1 MRFGGFSGKMSTR
14 VRKIYYFSNRCSAS
28 IMCCLLQMEDGVKNY
43 RGLSFFLLLLL
54 TAGVL
59 SGCGKAEG
67 ENKNTN
73 NTNDTNTV
81 YNPYAGAVSM
91 EGTPVVDYVVPRL
104 LPNILVDT
112 RGYSVSDRKV
122 ATVKGKNLPEEFR
135 LMDELTGEEVYRG
148 VVEEIDYHDELGL
161 YSGYVDFSDFQ
172 GIGCYYLECDI
183 IGCSTP
189 FDIREMMYESLFE
202 EVYREMM
209 DSCRQRSLTLQ
220 EAVSLLEAYEW
231 YKDVFTD
238 EDGDKVPDILKEL
251 RGWVSYMEEN
261 GVDEEDEALYAA
273 FLAKFSYNY
282 QKFDRKYATDCV
294 QRASTVFG
302 QAKTVIGRD
311 ADTFFA
317 LTELYR
323 ATGRYEYR
331 QQIIDYKDFFEDN
344 SSYLEERSYLYAVM
358 THINT
363 RQKVDR
369 NMCYNLMGNVNDRAE
384 EISKHYMDMIHPVA
398 AKNNGAEDLL
408 NAAVGL
414 SCANYVTNNY
424 QYTGVLE
431 EFLHYLMGRNLES
444 VCFYENGEDR
454 SSYLLFLAQLASL
467 HETGQHEKE
476 GS

>member
-1 MRFGGFSGKMSTR
+1 M
-14 VRKIYYFSNRCSAS
+14 
-28 IMCCLLQMEDGVKNY
+28 KNY

-54 TAGVL
+54 TAGIL
-59 SGCGKAEG
+59 SGCGKVEG

-73 NTNDTNTV
+73 NSGDTNIV
-81 YNPYAGAVSM
+81 KNPYAGAVSM
-91 EGTPVVDYVVPRL
+91 EGTPVVDYAVPRL
-104 LPNILVDT
+104 LPNILVDKM
-112 RGYSVSDRKV
+112 GYSVSDGKV
-122 ATVKGKNLPEEFR
+122 ATVKGKRLPEEFG
-135 LMDELTGEEVYRG
+135 LIDVLTGEEVYRG
-148 VVEEIDYHDELGL
+148 VVEEIVYHDELGL

-172 GIGCYYLECDI
+172 RTGCYYLECDI
-183 IGCSTP
+183 IGCSIP
-189 FDIREMMYESLFE
+189 FNIREKMYASLFE
-202 EVYREMM
+202 EVYGEMM

-231 YKDVFTD
+231 YKDVFPD
-238 EDGDKVPDILKEL
+238 EDGDQVPDVLKEL
-251 RGWVSYMEEN
+251 RGWVSYTEEN

-323 ATGRYEYR
+323 ATGRYAYR

-369 NMCYNLMGNVNDRAE
+369 DMCYNLMGNVRDRAE
-384 EISKHYMDMIHPVA
+384 ETSKHYMDMIHPVA

-414 SCANYVTNNY
+414 SCANYIMNNY

-454 SSYLLFLAQLASL
+454 SSYLLLLAQLASL
-467 HETGQHEKE
+467 HETGKHEKE
-476 GS
+476 GL

>member
-1 MRFGGFSGKMSTR
+1 MK
-14 VRKIYYFSNRCSAS
+14 K
-28 IMCCLLQMEDGVKNY
+28 Y
-43 RGLSFFLLLLL
+43 RRLSFFLLLLI

-73 NTNDTNTV
+73 NSNDTNIV
-81 YNPYAGAVSM
+81 NNPYVGAVSM
-91 EGTPVVDYVVPRL
+91 EGTPVVDYAVPRL
-104 LPNILVDT
+104 LPNILVNT
-112 RGYSVSDRKV
+112 RGYSVSDGKV
-122 ATVKGKNLPEEFR
+122 ATVKGKNLPQEFR
-135 LMDELTGEEVYRG
+135 LMDVLTGEEVYRG
-148 VVEEIDYHDELGL
+148 VVEEIVYHDELGL
-161 YSGYVDFSDFQ
+161 YSGYADFSDFQ
-172 GIGCYYLECDI
+172 RTGCFYLECDI

-189 FDIREMMYESLFE
+189 FNIREKMYATLFE

-209 DSCRQRSLTLQ
+209 DSCRQRKLTLQ
-220 EAVSLLEAYEW
+220 EAVPLLVAYEW
-231 YKDVFTD
+231 YTDAFPD
-238 EDGDKVPDILKEL
+238 EDGDKVPDVLKEL

-282 QKFDRKYATDCV
+282 QKIDRKYATDCV

-302 QAKTVIGRD
+302 QAKTVIGSD

-323 ATGRYEYR
+323 ATGRYAYR
-331 QQIIDYKDFFEDN
+331 QQIIDYKSFFEDN

-369 NMCYNLMGNVNDRAE
+369 DMCYNLMGNVRDRAE
-384 EISKHYMDMIHPVA
+384 ETSKHYMDMIHPVA

-414 SCANYVTNNY
+414 SCANYIMNNY

-454 SSYLLFLAQLASL
+454 SSYLLLLAQLTVL
-467 HETGQHEKE
+467 HETGKHEKE